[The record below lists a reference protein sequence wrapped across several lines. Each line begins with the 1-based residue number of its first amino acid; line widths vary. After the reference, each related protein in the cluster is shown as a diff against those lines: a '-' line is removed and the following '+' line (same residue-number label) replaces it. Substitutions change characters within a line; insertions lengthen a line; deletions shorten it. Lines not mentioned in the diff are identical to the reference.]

1 MPIIDEL
8 AVSFSILLPRVPPQ
22 ALRPPSTP
30 GSAAVARIFSCDHGS
45 MAGRGRAPRNHRG
58 AVGWGLATAITTFLP
73 ILIGLLTADGD
84 VSTSIYGFGALAAIA
99 AAAVATYKFVD
110 DEKYQTSLRIAV
122 QEITHSRE
130 QLKLERADT
139 QLTLASVGSG
149 LLAVVERNDDDT
161 LTTFINFLL
170 TSLHDSLRDR
180 GPSRVYFLQSH
191 VAAVPDVAAGSG
203 GATQGASFSPR
214 GAVIGHRGTQLTWA
228 IAPGT
233 PDEKVAIDILSRNP
247 PWRDGSL
254 LVADVSNP
262 VWSRF
267 AELRPRTTTT
277 RIPNTGSSRA
287 GVASA

>member
-1 MPIIDEL
+1 
-8 AVSFSILLPRVPPQ
+8 
-22 ALRPPSTP
+22 
-30 GSAAVARIFSCDHGS
+30 
-45 MAGRGRAPRNHRG
+45 MAGRGRAPRNYRG

-180 GPSRVYFLQSH
+180 GPSRHS
-191 VAAVPDVAAGSG
+191 A
-203 GATQGASFSPR
+203 PR
-214 GAVIGHRGTQLTWA
+214 VTCG
-228 IAPGT
+228 
-233 PDEKVAIDILSRNP
+233 
-247 PWRDGSL
+247 
-254 LVADVSNP
+254 
-262 VWSRF
+262 
-267 AELRPRTTTT
+267 
-277 RIPNTGSSRA
+277 
-287 GVASA
+287 